1 MKTIIVATGSVKN
14 AEMEFESSPRELM
27 TLIDRPFIQHL
38 VENFVEQGIIEYDFI
53 LSHQPEKFEKLFG
66 EGRRWGSKFTFH
78 LAREAEKPYKLLK
91 SIVQDDQTFLLVQ
104 ADRLL
109 TTNKIKLQTT
119 DYLQPQ
125 IFYWQEE
132 IEGKINKRWT
142 GYAVLPKKLLTEI
155 SNDINENELEN
166 FLLQNEKC
174 RDYLIETEKPLNVLT
189 YRELLESQDLV
200 LNKKTCFI
208 HFNANE
214 AEKGVWISRNVSLP
228 PSVTIIPPVFIG
240 ENCGIG
246 FGSEIGPNAVIGNNC
261 LIDKNCLI
269 ENSIVTS
276 GSFLGE
282 DLTVSNSVVMNN
294 KLVNTNLGIKL
305 TILDNI
311 ILGNLFD
318 RDLRRF
324 VSGLLSRLIGSLMLI
339 ITSPVLL
346 LTMLFLKLKGIDP
359 VLDTKEIVQ
368 LPANNDQQKLK
379 TCNLLIFVTD
389 EPING
394 MIEWGTGDLKEIFL
408 RFLPA
413 FFNIAKGEIRLVG
426 VRPRT
431 LEEVGEMSADWQEL
445 YLNSKVGLITEAFVH
460 YGANPSQE
468 ELCAAECVYSVRAGI
483 IYDLKLTLGFF
494 KRLFQ
499 NLFSRETGKTLK
511 PAINPVDSK

>member
-1 MKTIIVATGSVKN
+1 MKTIIIATGAVKN
-14 AEMEFESSPRELM
+14 AEIEIESNPRELM

-38 VENFVEQGIIEYDFI
+38 VENLVEQGIVEFDFI
-53 LSHQPEKFEKLFG
+53 LSQHPEKFEKLFG
-66 EGRRWGSKFTFH
+66 DGQRWGSKFTFH

-104 ADRLL
+104 ADRIL
-109 TTNKIKLQTT
+109 TTNKLSFSSSIKF
-119 DYLQPQ
+119 QPQ
-125 IFYWQEE
+125 IFYWQET
-132 IEGKINKRWT
+132 IENKKNNRWA
-142 GYAVLPKKLLTEI
+142 GFAVLPMQLLTEI
-155 SNDINENELEN
+155 SDDFNENELEN
-166 FLLQNEKC
+166 FLLQNNELI
-174 RDYLIETEKPLNVLT
+174 DYLIETEKPLNVLN

-200 LNKKTCFI
+200 LNKKTCLT

-214 AEKGVWISRNVSLP
+214 VEKGVWISRNVSLP

-246 FGSEIGPNAVIGNNC
+246 FDSEIGPNAVIGSNC
-261 LIDKNCLI
+261 LIDKKCLI

-282 DLTVSNSVVMNN
+282 NLTVSNSVVMNN

-318 RDLRRF
+318 RDLRQF
-324 VSGLLSRLIGSLMLI
+324 VSGLFSRLIGLLMLI
-339 ITSPVLL
+339 ITFPVLL
-346 LTMLFLKLKGIDP
+346 LTILFLKLKGIDP

-368 LPANNDQQKLK
+368 LPANNDQRKLK
-379 TCNLLIFVTD
+379 TCNLLIFVSD

-413 FFNIAKGEIRLVG
+413 LFNIAKGEIRMVG

-460 YGANPSQE
+460 YGANPSPE
-468 ELCAAECVYSVRAGI
+468 ELCAAECVYSVRAGF

-494 KRLFQ
+494 KRLLQ
-499 NLFSRETGKTLK
+499 NLLSRETGKALK
-511 PAINPVDSK
+511 TSH